1 MILNELQIIE
11 RLTRTDETRIKIKP
25 LIDLKHQLGPSSI
38 DVRLGTEFRV
48 IRRQE
53 YTHLDPSSKKSPAQ
67 IERDVKRYTEEVLV
81 RFHPK
86 YGGFVLHPGEF
97 ALGSTLEYISLPN
110 DIAAR
115 LEGRSSWSRIGLM
128 VHVTGGF
135 IDPGF
140 HGTITFELCNLGKVP
155 ILLYVGLRLA
165 QLAFYEVL
173 ESLRPYPEKIY
184 QKYAGQAGTGV
195 SRFYEDYEF
204 DILRQL
210 HKEGQEQRSTPPQLK
225 KLLSPH
231 LVDSSLK

>member
-11 RLTRTDETRIKIKP
+11 RLSRDDETRISIKP
-25 LIDLKHQLGPSSI
+25 LIDLKGQLGPSSI
-38 DVRLGTEFRV
+38 DVRLGSEFKV

-53 YTHLDPSSKKSPAQ
+53 YTHLDPLKDK
-67 IERDVKRYTEEVLV
+67 EKVELDVKKYTEEVLV

-86 YGGFVLHPGEF
+86 YGAFVLHPGEF
-97 ALGSTLEYISLPN
+97 ALGSTLEYICLPN
-110 DIAAR
+110 DIAGR
-115 LEGRSSWSRIGLM
+115 LEGRSSWSRIGLQ

-155 ILLYVGLRLA
+155 LPLYVGLRVA

-173 ESLRPYPEKIY
+173 ESLKPYPEKMY
-184 QKYAGQAGTGV
+184 TKYFSQAGTGT

-204 DILRQL
+204 DILRKL
-210 HKEGQEQRSTPPQLK
+210 HKEEQDKQSTLR
-225 KLLSPH
+225 
-231 LVDSSLK
+231 